1 MGKLMQPFRYNSR
14 QRLVR
19 HYFFASVITICAGLI
34 TSGGLE
40 VYFSQQENWKHVGLI
55 QREIAT
61 STAFKIEQ
69 FVQEIERT
77 LRAATRRPEIV
88 RDGLSANYKWELRRL
103 LVNSPAIN
111 QAIAFDINGVQRA
124 DARRFHSVSGNDEW
138 DDPLPAILEQA
149 KKGKSYFGRVYFTDG
164 SGPVMT
170 IAVPIERVA
179 GEIIGI
185 LHAEVDLKY
194 VGQVIT
200 SVRVGKAGY
209 AYLVTG
215 GGELIAHPDLSMV
228 LQKRRLLET
237 EQLKAV
243 SKSISNKTAPT
254 ALMAHNLHGKKVY
267 TSFTL
272 MQTLDWAVFAEQP
285 IEEIDAPLYAS
296 AFRTSGAFL
305 PALGV
310 ALLATLLVRRWVVLP
325 LETLRQGVER
335 MRKGDLTA
343 RLKIKTGD
351 EIEAL
356 ADEFNRMA
364 AHVSEA
370 YTVLERKVDERTQA
384 LTLANEKLEVA
395 SEQKSRFLANV
406 NHELRTPLSSII
418 GYARLLRRATDGQI
432 SSLQRENLDDLLRNA
447 ERLLLLIDGLLDCQ
461 N

>member
-1 MGKLMQPFRYNSR
+1 
-14 QRLVR
+14 
-19 HYFFASVITICAGLI
+19 
-34 TSGGLE
+34 
-40 VYFSQQENWKHVGLI
+40 
-55 QREIAT
+55 
-61 STAFKIEQ
+61 
-69 FVQEIERT
+69 
-77 LRAATRRPEIV
+77 
-88 RDGLSANYKWELRRL
+88 
-103 LVNSPAIN
+103 
-111 QAIAFDINGVQRA
+111 
-124 DARRFHSVSGNDEW
+124 
-138 DDPLPAILEQA
+138 
-149 KKGKSYFGRVYFTDG
+149 
-164 SGPVMT
+164 
-170 IAVPIERVA
+170 
-179 GEIIGI
+179 
-185 LHAEVDLKY
+185 
-194 VGQVIT
+194 
-200 SVRVGKAGY
+200 
-209 AYLVTG
+209 
-215 GGELIAHPDLSMV
+215 MV